1 MRQKPEGENH
11 AIQTKKP
18 REASSGSVA
27 QRQSSG
33 LLHHRAGVRVPSG
46 PYAVIVLVA
55 GHPLGKGKT
64 RVRFSVTAP
73 SSCPCSSVGSSS
85 RLVSGRSPVQIWAQA
100 PVRGSR
106 FADIAQLVEQ
116 LFRKQKVPSS
126 TLGVGSK
133 AGFSSV
139 SWRSSVGRTVG
150 S

>member
-1 MRQKPEGENH
+1 MKRKEARN
-11 AIQTKKP
+11 ADSIQTQRRFP
-18 REASSGSVA
+18 FGIVA
-27 QRQSSG
+27 QLVEHSAFTRVM
-33 LLHHRAGVRVPSG
+33 RVRVPTV
-46 PYAVIVLVA
+46 PYAVIVLVE

-85 RLVSGRSPVQIWAQA
+85 RLVSGRSPVQIWARA

-139 SWRSSVGRTVG
+139 SWRSSVGRIAG